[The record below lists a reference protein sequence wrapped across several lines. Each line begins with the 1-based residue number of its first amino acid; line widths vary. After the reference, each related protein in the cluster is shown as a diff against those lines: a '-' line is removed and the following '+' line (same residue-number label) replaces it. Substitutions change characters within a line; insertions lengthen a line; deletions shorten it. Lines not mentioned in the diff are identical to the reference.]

1 MQSIQIDG
9 TYTYA
14 ENIKSLKLGDII
26 KLIPNP
32 SNRLN
37 SDAIGAYTLSGSK
50 IGYVPFKSNQID
62 IKSKYTV
69 TKIKLTQDHPV
80 LLISRNF
87 ENSNFINIEPLFIRT
102 IKPDKIIKSNIE
114 SDIKQFSKFLE
125 KSGNEITNIGVTFQ
139 DSNYID
145 LYIETPESNTIFYTV
160 TKKYYEE
167 NIFKYDEF
175 YNFKLIP
182 KCIYQQFQI
191 HRLEIYIEKNYKPI
205 EKILKSR
212 KLKFDNLVKL
222 NIFNL
227 DNLDNLD
234 KSDDSDNFISKDNF
248 GFEKYNHADLKILSQ
263 TQLEKLVNN
272 KEQLANL
279 IKLII
284 LHTQLT
290 NYNLTSI
297 LNNKQSNSYLNPNN
311 YLELINSTKNENQ
324 IITNLTQLN
333 NEFNELKIGGI
344 CYNHKIKSYCFIDMY
359 DDLNIVE
366 ISMDKNI
373 TKEKLVELIIKLII
387 SNKQI
392 INLYNPLKGYI
403 LKLAIP
409 EQILYKIS
417 ELMC

>member
-14 ENIKSLKLGDII
+14 ENIKNLKIGDII

-37 SDAIGAYTLSGSK
+37 SDAIGAYTLTGSK

-62 IKSKYTV
+62 INSKYTV
-69 TKIKLTQDHPV
+69 TKIKLTQDHPI

-102 IKPDKIIKSNIE
+102 IKPEKIIKSDVE
-114 SDIKQFSKFLE
+114 SDIKHFSKFLE
-125 KSGNEITNIGVTFQ
+125 KSGNEITNIGVIYQ
-139 DSNYID
+139 DLNYID
-145 LYIETPESNTIFYTV
+145 LYIETPQSQTIFYTV

-191 HRLEIYIEKNYKPI
+191 HRLEIYIEKNYKSI

-212 KLKFDNLVKL
+212 KLKFINLVKL
-222 NIFNL
+222 NIFDPDNL
-227 DNLDNLD
+227 SNSDNLDD
-234 KSDDSDNFISKDNF
+234 FISKDNF
-248 GFEKYNHADLKILSQ
+248 GFEKYNHTDLKVLSQ
-263 TQLEKLVNN
+263 IQLEKLVNN
-272 KEQLANL
+272 KEQLINL

-290 NYNLTSI
+290 NQKSMSNDQ
-297 LNNKQSNSYLNPNN
+297 NNKSNLNLNPNN
-311 YLELINSTKNENQ
+311 YLELISPNKNQ
-324 IITNLTQLN
+324 IITNSINLDQLN
-333 NEFNELKIGGI
+333 NDFNELKVGGI
-344 CYNHKIKSYCFIDMY
+344 CYNHKIKSYCYIDMY
-359 DDLNIVE
+359 NDSNIIE
-366 ISMDKNI
+366 ISLDKNI
-373 TKEKLVELIIKLII
+373 TEEKLVELIIKLII

-403 LKLAIP
+403 LKLPIP
-409 EQILYKIS
+409 EQILCKIS
-417 ELMC
+417 ELVFN